1 MKVDIINFNKDY
13 NVIKIYRTDCVSY
26 YLERIGCGDLFYI
39 ASTNK
44 DIELSKKLVLE
55 QIDIA
60 NRIDFWR
67 M

>member
-1 MKVDIINFNKDY
+1 MKVDIINYNKDY
-13 NVIKIYRTDCVSY
+13 NIIKIYRTDCISY

-39 ASTNK
+39 TSINK
-44 DIELSKKLVLE
+44 DIELSKTIIIM
-55 QIDIA
+55 QINIA